1 MADLSVIEWA
11 AYGIPAYGAILMLVI
26 SMIRDIPATRALSA
40 VRLFFCIPGM
50 VAAAMLAPAG
60 PHITTLTKLTN
71 STITVINGSTGALL
85 TNSTTVTSEVGFFVL
100 SGPIWYY
107 FHWMI
112 FIVIFVYFIYQLM
125 LLFVK
130 PE

>member
-1 MADLSVIEWA
+1 MADLSVIEWVT
-11 AYGIPAYGAILMLVI
+11 YGIPAYGAILMLVI
-26 SMIRDIPATRALSA
+26 SMIRDIPATRAQSA
-40 VRLFFCIPGM
+40 IRLFFCIPGM

-60 PHITTLTKLTN
+60 PHITTLTKLAN
-71 STITVINGSTGALL
+71 STITVINGSTGSML
-85 TNSTTVTSEVGFFVL
+85 TNSTTITSEVGFFVL

-112 FIVIFVYFIYQLM
+112 FIVLLVYFVTQLM
-125 LLFVK
+125 MLFTK